1 MHGLAVKNWA
11 RPFLYGAE
19 NNNMSKGKLLI
30 TGSNGFLGSNL
41 VNHFLQND
49 YEVYGSDL
57 QPVSLRGT
65 QISYISG
72 DLTDQKFANELVSK
86 LKPDCVINTVALVD
100 LNICEND
107 ATKAYQINVL
117 TAKNIA
123 QATGQKGIR
132 LVHISTDHFFNGSK
146 SYYSEDDIPNP
157 VNNYGKTKLEAE
169 KECLN
174 NNPNTTVIR
183 TNFYGWSSNA
193 HKLTFGEWLYESLY
207 YKKPINLFT
216 DYYFSPI
223 EVTALAEA
231 VELVMKSEFKGVIN
245 IAGSERCS
253 KYEFGMALAEI
264 FGLDTSTVSPAK
276 MKPDS
281 FSVSR
286 QPDLSLST
294 ERFKQ
299 TFKKQLPSLR
309 AGLQRFLANK
319 PGEIKR

>member
-1 MHGLAVKNWA
+1 M
-11 RPFLYGAE
+11 FGAE

-57 QPVSLRGT
+57 QLVSLGGT

-72 DLTDQKFANELVSK
+72 DLTDQKFASELIEKV
-86 LKPDCVINTVALVD
+86 KPDYVINTVALVNLD
-100 LNICEND
+100 VCEND
-107 ATKAYQINVL
+107 TAKAYQINVL

-132 LVHISTDHFFNGSK
+132 MVHISTDHFFNGSK

-174 NNPNTTVIR
+174 NNPNTIVIR

-231 VELVMKSEFKGVIN
+231 VELAMKSEFKGVIN

-253 KYEFGMALAEI
+253 KYEFAIALADV
-264 FGLDTSTVSPAK
+264 FGLDKQMISAVK
-276 MKPDS
+276 MDPQS
-281 FSVSR
+281 FNVKR
-286 QPDLSLST
+286 QPDLSLSNDKFNRLFDM
-294 ERFKQ
+294 ELPDVKAGLLRFKA
-299 TFKKQLPSLR
+299 TR
-309 AGLQRFLANK
+309 R
-319 PGEIKR
+319 I